1 MNKNKINFQKNH
13 FKGKHM
19 SFFIQNAN
27 ATVNKISESG
37 NSYSLIFMVIIF
49 LLVFYFMLF
58 RPQQKKDKE
67 HKNLMNSLVQGDE
80 VITTSGLLG
89 RIKKITKNGYI
100 LLQLN
105 DTTEVFIKQDFIA
118 SSLPKGTLKSL

>member
-1 MNKNKINFQKNH
+1 
-13 FKGKHM
+13 M
-19 SFFIQNAN
+19 SFFVNHAHAAVNASPE
-27 ATVNKISESG
+27 TG
-37 NSYSLIFMVIIF
+37 NSYSLILMLIIF

-67 HKNLMNSLVQGDE
+67 HKKLIASLVKGDE

-89 RIKKITKNGYI
+89 RIKKVTNNGYI

>member
-1 MNKNKINFQKNH
+1 
-13 FKGKHM
+13 M
-19 SFFIQNAN
+19 SFFIHYAN
-27 ATVNKISESG
+27 AAINTSPESS
-37 NSYSLIFMVIIF
+37 NSYSLIFMLIIF

-67 HKNLMNSLVQGDE
+67 HKNLINSLVQGDE

-100 LLQLN
+100 VLQLN

>member
-1 MNKNKINFQKNH
+1 
-13 FKGKHM
+13 M
-19 SFFIQNAN
+19 SFFIHNAN
-27 ATVNKISESG
+27 SIIHESSES
-37 NSYSLIFMVIIF
+37 NSYSLIFLLIMF
-49 LLVFYFMLF
+49 LLIFYFMLF

-67 HKNLMNSLVQGDE
+67 HKNLINSLTQGDE

-89 RIKKITKNGYI
+89 RINRITKNGYI

-105 DTTEVFIKQDFIA
+105 DTTEVVIKRDFIA

>member
-1 MNKNKINFQKNH
+1 
-13 FKGKHM
+13 M

-27 ATVNKISESG
+27 AVVNESLESS
-37 NSYSLIFMVIIF
+37 NSYSLIFMVVIF

-58 RPQQKKDKE
+58 RPQQKKDQE

-80 VITTSGLLG
+80 VITNSGFLG

-105 DTTEVFIKQDFIA
+105 DTTEVFIKQDFIV
-118 SSLPKGTLKSL
+118 SLLPKGTLKSL

>member
-1 MNKNKINFQKNH
+1 
-13 FKGKHM
+13 M

-27 ATVNKISESG
+27 AVVTESSES
-37 NSYSLIFMVIIF
+37 NSYSLIFMFVIF
-49 LLVFYFMLF
+49 LLIFYFMLF

-67 HKNLMNSLVQGDE
+67 HKNLINSLTQGDE
-80 VITTSGLLG
+80 VLTTSGLLG
-89 RIKKITKNGYI
+89 RINKITKNGYI

-105 DTTEVFIKQDFIA
+105 DTTEVFIKKDFIV

>member
-1 MNKNKINFQKNH
+1 
-13 FKGKHM
+13 M

-27 ATVNKISESG
+27 AAVSETLENS

-80 VITTSGLLG
+80 VMTTSGFLG

-105 DTTEVFIKQDFIA
+105 DTTEIFIKQEFI
-118 SSLPKGTLKSL
+118 SSLLPKGTLRSL

>member
-1 MNKNKINFQKNH
+1 
-13 FKGKHM
+13 M
-19 SFFIQNAN
+19 SFFIHNAN
-27 ATVNKISESG
+27 AAVSGSSESG
-37 NSYSLIFMVIIF
+37 NLYSLIFMVVVF

-89 RIKKITKNGYI
+89 RIKKITQNGYI
-100 LLQLN
+100 LLELN
-105 DTTEVFIKQDFIA
+105 DTTEIFIKKDFIA

>member
-1 MNKNKINFQKNH
+1 
-13 FKGKHM
+13 M

-27 ATVNKISESG
+27 AAVSETLENN

-80 VITTSGLLG
+80 VMTTSGFLG

-105 DTTEVFIKQDFIA
+105 DTTEIFIKQEFI
-118 SSLPKGTLKSL
+118 SSLLPKGTLRSL

>member
-1 MNKNKINFQKNH
+1 
-13 FKGKHM
+13 M

-27 ATVNKISESG
+27 AVINDSSEG
-37 NSYSLIFMVIIF
+37 NSYSLIFMLIIF
-49 LLVFYFMLF
+49 LLIFYFMLF

-67 HKNLMNSLVQGDE
+67 HKNIINSLVQGDE

-89 RIKKITKNGYI
+89 KISKITSNGYV
-100 LLQLN
+100 LLKLN
-105 DTTEVFIKQDFIA
+105 ETTEVFIKRDFIA

>member
-1 MNKNKINFQKNH
+1 
-13 FKGKHM
+13 M

-27 ATVNKISESG
+27 ALVNGTSESS
-37 NSYSLIFMVIIF
+37 NSYSLIFMAVIF
-49 LLVFYFMLF
+49 LLIFYFMLF

-67 HKNLMNSLVQGDE
+67 HKNLINSLVQGDE

-100 LLQLN
+100 LLELN
-105 DTTEVFIKQDFIA
+105 ETTEVFIKQDFIV
-118 SSLPKGTLKSL
+118 SLLPKGTLKSL

>member
-1 MNKNKINFQKNH
+1 MN
-13 FKGKHM
+13 
-19 SFFIQNAN
+19 FFIQNAN
-27 ATVNKISESG
+27 AAATGSSESS
-37 NSYSLIFMVIIF
+37 NLYSLIFMVIIF

-89 RIKKITKNGYI
+89 QIKKITKNGYV

-105 DTTEVFIKQDFIA
+105 DTTEVFIKKDFIT

>member
-1 MNKNKINFQKNH
+1 MNFL
-13 FKGKHM
+13 
-19 SFFIQNAN
+19 IQNAN
-27 ATVNKISESG
+27 AIAHETSESG

-67 HKNLMNSLVQGDE
+67 HKNLMHSLVSGDE